1 MFPYYFVI
9 VLFYSISILS
19 YFLIRIS
26 LFAIYC
32 IVVENLL
39 VMQMMILV
47 IVVRVRSVQVEGATG
62 ILLCFGATTAVF
74 LTLLSII
81 SGIFLIFRIFL
92 LVIGVF
98 GCISSIFGKIV
109 FVIISILPIMNDT
122 PPSNVLPHFPNHQY

>member
-9 VLFYSISILS
+9 VLFYSISILL

-47 IVVRVRSVQVEGATG
+47 IVVRARSVQVEGATG
-62 ILLCFGATTAVF
+62 ILLCCGAKTAVF

-81 SGIFLIFRIFL
+81 SGIFRIL
-92 LVIGVF
+92 L
-98 GCISSIFGKIV
+98 
-109 FVIISILPIMNDT
+109 
-122 PPSNVLPHFPNHQY
+122 